1 MGAQLQ
7 SEEMAKELLSQYL
20 DENGSWKNNML
31 GRPIEEVVSDN
42 VKLKMSSMQ
51 DEVKKKM
58 RKALCRI
65 VNEGK
70 GGVICILL

>member
-1 MGAQLQ
+1 MVKQ
-7 SEEMAKELLSQYL
+7 LLSQYVSE
-20 DENGSWKNNML
+20 DGTWKNNML
-31 GRPIEEVVSDN
+31 GRPLEEVVSDN
-42 VKLKMSSMQ
+42 IKLKMTSMQ

-70 GGVICILL
+70 GGILCILL